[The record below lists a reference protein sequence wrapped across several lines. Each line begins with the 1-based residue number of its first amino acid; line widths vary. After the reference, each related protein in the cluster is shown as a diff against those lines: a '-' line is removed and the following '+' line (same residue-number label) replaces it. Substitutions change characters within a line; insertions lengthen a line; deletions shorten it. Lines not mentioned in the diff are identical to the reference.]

1 MSLSCRAS
9 LLTLPEELLREILR
23 HTGKCGGLPALLAM
37 RSVSRACRTAVS
49 TYDAHLTVSIRHNR
63 WPVLSLQRMLPN
75 LASVTIECRLSSL
88 DVWPLSA
95 CSNLS
100 SLSIKNDHHFRGDLQ
115 LDLSSLPSSLNYL
128 AVTGAQILLFP
139 LQVQFTRLENLTVQW
154 NGRSGQAVSRLLKQ
168 LPRLQVILLPV

>member
-9 LLTLPEELLREILR
+9 LSTLPEELLQEIVR

-37 RSVSRACRTAVS
+37 RSVSRACRIAVS

-88 DVWPLSA
+88 DVAPLSA

-100 SLSIKNDHHFRGDLQ
+100 SLSVKNDHHFHGDLQ
-115 LDLSSLPSSLNYL
+115 LDLSSLPSSLDNL
-128 AVTGAQILLFP
+128 AVTGAQILLSP
-139 LQVQFTRLENLTVQW
+139 LKVHFTRLVDLTVRW
-154 NGRSGQAVSRLLKQ
+154 TGRSGQAVSRLLKQ
-168 LPRLQVILLPV
+168 LPRLQVILLAI